1 MRGNGEDDLQKELR
15 FLHQKKLKYGLHYM
29 RYLIILEGYSDVNQ
43 ISDIKDLK
51 STNRF
56 IFIIE

>member
-15 FLHQKKLKYGLHYM
+15 LDQKKLKYELHYM
-29 RYLIILEGYSDVNQ
+29 RYLIIIEGYSDVNQ
-43 ISDIKDLK
+43 ISDIKNLK